1 MKLFSYIIKSDLGF
15 SPNPFWGA
23 CTLAC
28 CKPAIRRN
36 AKEGDWIVGIR
47 GKMLYKKLKLP
58 KTTNPLQKYAIIYT
72 MKVSDVLSFEEYYK
86 KFPKKRPDF
95 KNAQTIYRR
104 GDNIYKPLGNDDYK
118 QLESQHTIK
127 NALKNRDKDL
137 SGKFV
142 LISDEFYYFG
152 SKPIKIPENL
162 KSLICGRGDKCKFDT
177 SVQKAFLKFISSKKQ
192 GVSAKPSLWSENDN
206 SWRQ

>member
-28 CKPAIRRN
+28 CKPAIRRT
-36 AKEGDWIVGIR
+36 AEVGDWVVGIR

-58 KTTNPLQKYAIIYT
+58 KTIDPLQKYGIIYA
-72 MKVSDVLSFEEYYK
+72 MRVSDKLTFDEYYV
-86 KFPKKRPDF
+86 KFPEKRPDL
-95 KNAQTIYRR
+95 KNAETIYRR
-104 GDNIYKPLGNDDYK
+104 GDNIYKPIKKGDYE

-127 NALKNRDKDL
+127 KAFENKIKDL

-152 SKPIKIPENL
+152 SKPIKIPNKL
-162 KSLICGRGDKCKFDT
+162 KSLICGRANKSNLNDT
-177 SVQKAFLKFISSKKQ
+177 IKRPFVKFISSKKQ
-192 GVSAKPSLWSENDN
+192 GISAKPSLWSENDN

>member
-28 CKPAIRRN
+28 CKPAIRRT
-36 AKEGDWIVGIR
+36 AEVGDWVVGIR

-58 KTTNPLQKYAIIYT
+58 KTIDPLQKYGIIYA
-72 MKVSDVLSFEEYYK
+72 MRVSDKLTFDEYYV
-86 KFPKKRPDF
+86 KFPEKRPDL
-95 KNAQTIYRR
+95 KNAETIYRR
-104 GDNIYKPLGNDDYK
+104 GDNIYKPIKKGDYE

-127 NALKNRDKDL
+127 KAFENKIKDL
-137 SGKFV
+137 NGKFV

-152 SKPIKIPENL
+152 SKPIKIPPKLNI
-162 KSLICGRGDKCKFDT
+162 LICGRGDKNKFDT
-177 SVQKAFLKFISSKKQ
+177 SVQKSFVKYISSEKK
-192 GVSAKPSLWSENDN
+192 GISAKPSLWNENDN